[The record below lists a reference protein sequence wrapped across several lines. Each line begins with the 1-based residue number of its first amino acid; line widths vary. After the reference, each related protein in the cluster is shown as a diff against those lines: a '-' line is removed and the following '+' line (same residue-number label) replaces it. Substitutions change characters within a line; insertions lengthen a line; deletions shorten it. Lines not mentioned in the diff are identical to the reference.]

1 MDRKKIQLDREALEE
16 LVERLCEFRD
26 NCLDQCD
33 RESLTLSIRGISQV
47 TKFAQDVGFEVSIP
61 IEERG
66 EECGW
71 QPPGTHLI
79 PCRRKA
85 GHTGKHCWG
94 SADARRMDEEAVLK
108 PLPDF
113 FAAMTLGSFLDH
125 CKSGCLTDYDGFGA
139 YATET
144 QVSAKK
150 VHPSDVAAGVIDTD
164 YTHVVWYK
172 K

>member
-61 IEERG
+61 EKER
-66 EECGW
+66 ECGW
-71 QPPGTHLI
+71 QPEGCLRI
-79 PCRRKA
+79 PCQRKA
-85 GHTGKHCWG
+85 GHTGTHCWG

-108 PLPDF
+108 PLPNYGDH
-113 FAAMTLGSFLDH
+113 MTLGDFLD
-125 CKSGCLTDYDGFGA
+125 CVESGLFIDDDGFGE
-139 YATET
+139 YATAT
-144 QVSAKK
+144 QVSGKK
-150 VHPSDVAAGVIDTD
+150 VHPSDVLAKVIDTD
-164 YTHVVWYK
+164 YTHVVWYNR
-172 K
+172 